1 MSRRPTRLTYG
12 LVEDTKTGRCWLENE
27 LETERTHLEAGFELV
42 DQCTQIF
49 NELSKK
55 HGDSQIGH
63 FARVCG
69 IATSKGRNLLLSC
82 FSLAMDG
89 LSQESGA
96 LLRPLL
102 EVIELLTYLRLD
114 PKRVEEVLT
123 SKLPSAGNIAKIID
137 GKFKFLRDYLNEDA
151 SHFSFGF
158 YSVFHL
164 VDLEKSEIRS
174 TESQSVEVLKRNL
187 VTIASFFV
195 FLMGEAMSCLYEAGY
210 DASTLAQTFE
220 QWRMKT
226 KTLFPSAPNK

>member
-1 MSRRPTRLTYG
+1 MDLWKTRRRAT
-12 LVEDTKTGRCWLENE
+12 CWLDNE
-27 LETERTHLEAGFELV
+27 LETERAHLERGFELV
-42 DQCTQIF
+42 DQCTQLF

-55 HGDSQIGH
+55 HGDSQLGQ

-69 IATSKGRNLLLSC
+69 ISTSKGRNLLLSC

-102 EVIELLTYLRLD
+102 EVTELLTYLRLD

-123 SKLPSAGNIAKIID
+123 GKLPSAGNIAKTID

-164 VDLEKSEIRS
+164 VDLEKLEIRP
-174 TESQSVEVLKRNL
+174 TESQTVEVLKRNL

-195 FLMGEAMSCLYEAGY
+195 FLISESISCLYEAGY
-210 DASTLAQTFE
+210 DASTLAQTSE
-220 QWRMKT
+220 EWRVRT
-226 KTLFPSAPNK
+226 KTLFPSAPSK